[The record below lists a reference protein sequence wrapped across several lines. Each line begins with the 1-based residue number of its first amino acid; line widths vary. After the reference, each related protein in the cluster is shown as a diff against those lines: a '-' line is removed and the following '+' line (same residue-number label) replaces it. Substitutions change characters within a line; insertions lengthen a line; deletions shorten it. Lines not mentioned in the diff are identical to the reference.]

1 MLTQANKKAWH
12 RICQLALS
20 ITCVLGLTVSLNACS
35 SQKTAQQTA
44 TENEPVELSLLAPGY
59 ESGHLKQQI
68 DEGITAFEAAYP
80 NINVKVIPVGWDE
93 LNAKIVQLY
102 QAHEAPDIMMLGTR
116 SLRQFSELGALEDLS
131 PYMTDSFKN
140 ARVSSVLNTAA
151 FGDKQYGIPFA
162 FSSRA
167 LIYRTDLIEKA
178 PTTWDEVFETA
189 QAIHE
194 AHPDMYGFSV
204 PTDITG
210 GADELLSFIYQ
221 NGGSV
226 IDEQGNYT
234 LNTPENVQTF
244 EYLRKFAEAG
254 LIPDPVSM
262 RRGKQI
268 ELFKNGQLAMYVI
281 GAWDRKELE
290 ANKDK
295 APFASAPIPAGKQQA
310 LTLVTDSYTISSLSK
325 HKDAAWK
332 FIDFM
337 GQENHQRS
345 VSEAYNWF
353 PILKAEQGDKRFQ
366 EEFNKPFAQVI
377 DKGIPE
383 PHTPNWDAFNKALI
397 NAAQK
402 ALSGQMSAQ
411 EALDEAQQEL
421 MK

>member
-1 MLTQANKKAWH
+1 MFVQTNNKSWRRML
-12 RICQLALS
+12 RLALS
-20 ITCVLGLTVSLNACS
+20 VTCVLGIVASLGACS
-35 SQKTAQQTA
+35 SQKAAQQPAPEQKT
-44 TENEPVELSLLAPGY
+44 VELSLLAPGY
-59 ESGHLKQQI
+59 ESGYLKKQI

-80 NINVKVIPVGWDE
+80 DIKIKVIPAGWDE
-93 LNAKIVQLY
+93 LNAKVVQLY

-116 SLRQFSELGALEDLS
+116 SLRQFAELGALENLS
-131 PYMTDSFKN
+131 PYMNDSFKN
-140 ARVSSVLNTAA
+140 ARVSSVLQTAA

-167 LIYRTDLIEKA
+167 LIYRTDLIDKA
-178 PTTWDEVFETA
+178 PTTWEELFETA
-189 QAIHE
+189 KTVHE
-194 AHPDMYGFSV
+194 KHPEVYGFSI
-204 PTDITG
+204 PTDVTG

-221 NGGSV
+221 NGGRV
-226 IDEQGNYT
+226 IDDKGNYS
-234 LNTPENVQTF
+234 LNTPENIQTF

-281 GAWDRKELE
+281 GAWDKKELE

-295 APFASAPIPAGKQQA
+295 APFASAPIPAGKQQS
-310 LTLVTDSYTISSLSK
+310 LTLVTDSYTISSLSQ

-337 GQENHQRS
+337 GQENRQRS

-402 ALSGQMSAQ
+402 TLSGQLSAK
-411 EALDEAQQEL
+411 EALDEAQHEL
-421 MK
+421 VK